1 MYTFAKIVQNILWC
15 RIAALAWSTTLILPK
30 PKQQQSFLKH
40 AILASKYLLYII
52 LNQENSKSPQKTK
65 FKVLFKKKLLVPHFT
80 PLRTQEN
87 TFLFHFYWMK
97 LFMKPWWSFTSS
109 GVSRFGA
116 SEITCQKCL
125 TTTHFPIKIELAF
138 FAFGSV
144 VSFFRVKPPVIVE
157 WQQLKPIMPV
167 INVIEN
173 EPP

>member
-1 MYTFAKIVQNILWC
+1 M
-15 RIAALAWSTTLILPK
+15 
-30 PKQQQSFLKH
+30 
-40 AILASKYLLYII
+40 LYII

-173 EPP
+173 ELPYLLLLIRLLRDTEPYLVTWHLSQKITQLEKCPGFLTTWER